1 MLPSSQR
8 LRNNKM
14 GKDKPMTLGDIE
26 RFYKKTNTSRG
37 ATDTRDNS
45 KIKRKYKNEFGN
57 KNHKND
63 DYADD

>member
-14 GKDKPMTLGDIE
+14 GKDKPMLLGDIE

-37 ATDTRDNS
+37 ATDTRDN
-45 KIKRKYKNEFGN
+45 
-57 KNHKND
+57 
-63 DYADD
+63 